1 MTFRHKP
8 VILRGCNMTRI
19 CIQQP
24 LQNSAPNVSRLPEK
38 PLKTLLTHQND
49 HRGLKKGKVAF
60 LEFNF
65 EHFKG

>member
-1 MTFRHKP
+1 MFGHEA
-8 VILRGCNMTRI
+8 VILRGCNMAQI

-24 LQNSAPNVSRLPEK
+24 LQNSASNVRRLPQK

-60 LEFNF
+60 LEFDF

>member
-1 MTFRHKP
+1 MAQIR
-8 VILRGCNMTRI
+8 M
-19 CIQQP
+19 QQP
-24 LQNSAPNVSRLPEK
+24 LQNSAPNVGRLPEK